1 MATKTNQSAS
11 IRSSL
16 IAGAGMAADKFTG
29 LKDFKVNVG
38 GLLDIAKQ
46 EAAKTA
52 QLKQQLNSQVEYM
65 ADLTKVGEHEAPILQ
80 DYFQT
85 GKNQIADL
93 HNELQYA
100 DDEGK
105 RQIQQQI
112 SQIQN
117 SAKAANG
124 YLSKKLELAQELK
137 ENIDNISD
145 SMPGGKLE
153 RIKAVLLGKDYKMEF
168 NDYSGKPVYVLPDG
182 SRVEHEELDDFY
194 YKDSKTALTINNYA
208 ETYINKGRRNEPL
221 TEADVNILETK
232 LNQSIDNPGS
242 VNSLLVDPMISG
254 LNFGT
259 AITDEKLSNL
269 KKQYPNEDDNQIK
282 KRAVVGEIMEH
293 LKNVHRQGQGEYNS
307 KQNPGGEGTFKSVDG
322 SIPFIS
328 TRNQGDFIWYEE
340 FGGYGPGLPNPAGGI
355 MKNENLTKDQIVSDP
370 DALNTMVVGF
380 GDIKFGK

>member
-1 MATKTNQSAS
+1 MATKKTNQSAS

-38 GLLDIAKQ
+38 GLLGMMQK
-46 EAAKTA
+46 EAAETEKI
-52 QLKQQLNSQVEYM
+52 KQQLNSQLEYM
-65 ADLTKVGEHEAPILQ
+65 PDVTKVAENEAPMLQ

-100 DDEGK
+100 DPEGK

-124 YLSKKLELAQELK
+124 YLSKKVELAQEFRD
-137 ENIDNISD
+137 NIDNISS
-145 SMPGGKLE
+145 SMPKDKLE
-153 RIKAVLLGKDYKMEF
+153 KIKGVLMGNDYKLEF

-194 YKDSKTALTINNYA
+194 YKDSKTALTINDYS
-208 ETYINKGRRNEPL
+208 ETYINKGRQNEPL
-221 TEADVNILETK
+221 TEADLNILKTK
-232 LNQSIDNPGS
+232 LGQS
-242 VNSLLVDPMISG
+242 
-254 LNFGT
+254 
-259 AITDEKLSNL
+259 ITDEGSLNSLISDNL
-269 KKQYPNEDDNQIK
+269 IEGMNFGPAIQELGPNATFQEKKEK
-282 KRAVVGEIMEH
+282 VVDYITER
-293 LKNVHRQGQGEYNS
+293 LQDVHGQGQKEYNS
-307 KQNPGGEGTFKSVDG
+307 KQNVNDTGITKPVDG

-340 FGGYGPGLPNPAGGI
+340 FGGYGPGLPNPAGGV
-355 MKNENLTKDQIVSDP
+355 MKNKNLTKDQIVSDP
-370 DALNTMVVGF
+370 DALNTMAVGL

>member
-38 GLLDIAKQ
+38 GLLGMMQKEAAETEKIKQ
-46 EAAKTA
+46 E
-52 QLKQQLNSQVEYM
+52 LNSQLEYM
-65 ADLTKVGEHEAPILQ
+65 PDVTKVAENEAPMLQ

-124 YLSKKLELAQELK
+124 YLSKKVELAQEFRDNL
-137 ENIDNISD
+137 DNISG
-145 SMPGGKLE
+145 SMPKDKLE
-153 RIKAVLLGKDYKMEF
+153 KIKGVLMGNDYKLEF
-168 NDYSGKPVYVLPDG
+168 NDYSGKPVYILPDG

-194 YKDSKTALTINNYA
+194 YKDSKTALTINDYA

-221 TEADVNILETK
+221 TDADVNILKTK

-242 VNSLLVDPMISG
+242 VNSLIVDPMISG
-254 LNFGT
+254 LNFKE

-269 KKQYPNEDDNQIK
+269 KKQYPNENDDEIK
-282 KRAVVGEIMEH
+282 KRAVVDEIIGH
-293 LKNVHRQGQGEYNS
+293 LKNVHGQGQKEYNI
-307 KQNPGGEGTFKSVDG
+307 KQRLGSETGNTVSFGSEPQFRGGDYMYIYDEKQKGYVAHRWDGEASELVSVEAMPVVKSANTANQLMTGGDYKFK
-322 SIPFIS
+322 
-328 TRNQGDFIWYEE
+328 
-340 FGGYGPGLPNPAGGI
+340 
-355 MKNENLTKDQIVSDP
+355 
-370 DALNTMVVGF
+370 
-380 GDIKFGK
+380 

>member
-38 GLLDIAKQ
+38 GLLGMMQK
-46 EAAKTA
+46 EAAETEKI
-52 QLKQQLNSQVEYM
+52 KQQLNSQLEYM
-65 ADLTKVGEHEAPILQ
+65 PDVTKVAENEAPMLQ

-100 DDEGK
+100 DDESK

-124 YLSKKLELAQELK
+124 YLSKKLELAQEFR
-137 ENIDNISD
+137 ENIDNISG
-145 SMPGGKLE
+145 SMPKDKLE
-153 RIKAVLLGKDYKMEF
+153 KIKGVLMGNDYKLEF

-221 TEADVNILETK
+221 TEADVNILKTK

-254 LNFGT
+254 LNFAT

-282 KRAVVGEIMEH
+282 KRAVVGEIIEH
-293 LKNVHRQGQGEYNS
+293 LEKVHEEGQKEYNK
-307 KQNPGGEGTFKSVDG
+307 KQNLSGDKKEVATFGPQTSPFPGRSASENWVWNEQEGGYEQYINGKGMGIIIKTPNEANKYSNDYTFK
-322 SIPFIS
+322 
-328 TRNQGDFIWYEE
+328 
-340 FGGYGPGLPNPAGGI
+340 
-355 MKNENLTKDQIVSDP
+355 
-370 DALNTMVVGF
+370 
-380 GDIKFGK
+380 

>member
-1 MATKTNQSAS
+1 MATKKTNQSAS

-38 GLLDIAKQ
+38 GLLGMMQK
-46 EAAKTA
+46 EAAETEKI
-52 QLKQQLNSQVEYM
+52 KQQLNSQLEYM
-65 ADLTKVGEHEAPILQ
+65 PDVTKVAENEAPMLQ

-100 DDEGK
+100 DPEGK

-124 YLSKKLELAQELK
+124 YLSKKVELAQEFRDNL
-137 ENIDNISD
+137 DNISN
-145 SMPGGKLE
+145 SMPKDKLE
-153 RIKAVLLGKDYKMEF
+153 KIQAVLMGNDYKLEF

-194 YKDSKTALTINNYA
+194 YKDSKTALTINDYS
-208 ETYINKGRRNEPL
+208 ETYINKGRQNEPL
-221 TEADVNILETK
+221 TKADVNILKTK
-232 LNQSIDNPGS
+232 LGQS
-242 VNSLLVDPMISG
+242 
-254 LNFGT
+254 
-259 AITDEKLSNL
+259 ITDEGSLNSLISDNL
-269 KKQYPNEDDNQIK
+269 IEGMNFGAAIQELGPNATFQEKKEK
-282 KRAVVGEIMEH
+282 VVDYITER
-293 LKNVHRQGQGEYNS
+293 LQDVHGQGQKEYNS
-307 KQNPGGEGTFKSVDG
+307 KQNVNDTGITKPVDG

-340 FGGYGPGLPNPAGGI
+340 FGGYGPGLPNPAGGV
-355 MKNENLTKDQIVSDP
+355 MKNKNLTKDQIVSDP
-370 DALNTMVVGF
+370 DALNTMAVGL